1 MAVKRNYPNDY
12 FCWYNDD
19 DRIAILERVTS
30 TDSTETHSE
39 PWDTFQSDGDL
50 SGNITATSSSAG
62 AFVDMTS
69 ASHGLAVNDRVTI
82 SGTTT
87 YDGNHTVTVVGDANT
102 FRIVATNS
110 ESDEGAASGVT
121 WTSLFIDNGL
131 RVSGNTRYAHTTA
144 STDALKA
151 SLGLDIGLHHYLVC
165 YVRARLLED
174 VGQLQQ
180 AMYYRKMFEDGM
192 KKFPH
197 RKSGI
202 RRLSV
207 PRLP

>member
-50 SGNITATSSSAG
+50 SGNITATSTSST
-62 AFVDMTS
+62 VVLTS
-69 ASHGLAVNDRVTI
+69 TGHGLTTGDRVTI

-87 YDGNHTVTVVGDANT
+87 YDGNRTITRVNDDT
-102 FRIVATNS
+102 FSITDSNS
-110 ESDEGAASGVT
+110 TSDEGAASGVT
-121 WTSLFIDNGL
+121 WTSLFVNNGL

>member
-39 PWDTFQSDGDL
+39 PWDSFQSDGDL
-50 SGNITATSSSAG
+50 SGNITATSTSST
-62 AFVDMTS
+62 VVLTS
-69 ASHGLAVNDRVTI
+69 TGHGLTTGDRVTI

-87 YDGNHTVTVVGDANT
+87 YDGNRTITRVNDDT
-102 FRIVATNS
+102 FSITDSNS
-110 ESDEGAASGVT
+110 TSDEGAASGVT
-121 WTSLFIDNGL
+121 WTSLFVNNGL

-151 SLGLDIGLHHYLVC
+151 SLGLDIGLHRYLVC